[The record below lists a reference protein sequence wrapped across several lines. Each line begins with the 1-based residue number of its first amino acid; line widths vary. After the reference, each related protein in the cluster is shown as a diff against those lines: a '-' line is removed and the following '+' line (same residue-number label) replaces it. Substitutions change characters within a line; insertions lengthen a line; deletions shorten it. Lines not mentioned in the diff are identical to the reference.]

1 MHKSLDF
8 LRTPKNISKKNIIF
22 LDIDGVLQ
30 PYSAATRFD
39 YQLEKLPQYFANKYN
54 DKSFLQCDIYDL
66 GAVYFDWNE
75 VAVAILK
82 EILRM
87 FSAYLVIHSGWR
99 ESMSKDT
106 LKTLFKLYDMN
117 DYILDVL
124 PSGKKETVIEK
135 YLSENKDFI
144 ENFIVIDDDNML
156 SSFGMHFCH
165 TYNVMDISDELY
177 INHFLSFDYSLN
189 YNTLEFSKSHKTK
202 ALLLEKNHNIENK
215 KMSVF
220 SIKDNTLLTRY
231 EILMIFNELH
241 KYCKIHNIWC
251 MGFVLPT
258 EFSDLSTIYR
268 DTKCI
273 EKEHSKILLCSP
285 THNFS
290 DERLMKEKI
299 DEIYQI
305 LK

>member
-8 LRTPKNISKKNIIF
+8 LRNPKNISKKNIIF

-30 PYSAATRFD
+30 PYSADTRFN
-39 YQLEKLPQYFANKYN
+39 YKLEELPQYFANKYN

-66 GAVYFDWNE
+66 GAVYFDWDE
-75 VAVAILK
+75 VAVAIFK
-82 EILRM
+82 KILRT

-99 ESMSKDT
+99 ESISKNA
-106 LKTLFKLYDMN
+106 LVTLFKLYDME

-165 TYNVMDISDELY
+165 TYNIMDIYDELY
-177 INHFLSFDYSLN
+177 INHFLSFDYSFN
-189 YNTLEFSKSHKTK
+189 YNTLEFLKSSKVKT
-202 ALLLEKNHNIENK
+202 LLLEKTYNIEDKKMSIFSIENK
-215 KMSVF
+215 NS
-220 SIKDNTLLTRY
+220 LTKY
-231 EILMIFNELH
+231 EVLMMFNELH
-241 KYCKIHNIWC
+241 RYCKINNIWC
-251 MGFVLPT
+251 MGFILPT
-258 EFSDLSTIYR
+258 EFSDCPTIYR

-273 EKEHSKILLCSP
+273 EKEHNKVLLCSP

-290 DERLMKEKI
+290 DERLIKEKI
-299 DEIYQI
+299 DEISNFVS
-305 LK
+305 